1 MDIHAAASYLKSR
14 YRIRRACWEP
24 EEFIE
29 HNYELSKR
37 SVSYYSVWNKE
48 TKTIEKHRG
57 IQDDDTFTVLTLED
71 LLATDWEVIT
81 TGIRKYFNKYGHL
94 EYDDETDWD
103 NYVPNE
109 NAW

>member
-14 YRIRRACWEP
+14 YRIRRACWES
-24 EEFIE
+24 EEFVE
-29 HNYELSKR
+29 YSYDLSKR
-37 SVSYYSVWNKE
+37 HVSYTSVWNRE
-48 TKTIEKHRG
+48 TKSIDKHRG
-57 IQDDDTFTVLTLED
+57 VMDDTFQVLTLED

-103 NYVPNE
+103 NYEPDE
-109 NAW
+109 NSW